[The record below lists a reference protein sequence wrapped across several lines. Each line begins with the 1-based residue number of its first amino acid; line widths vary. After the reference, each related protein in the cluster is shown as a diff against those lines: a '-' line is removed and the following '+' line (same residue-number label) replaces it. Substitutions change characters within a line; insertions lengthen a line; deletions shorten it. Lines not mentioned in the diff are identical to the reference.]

1 MPEHFAPRWQP
12 IEGEPHFML
21 LARDIHAPG
30 LVRAWAD
37 DCEDAIARGQRPETD
52 RERVQ
57 NAHTIAREMEAWR
70 KANADTAPWRAPM
83 PLFENATERRAA
95 AYNGEL

>member
-1 MPEHFAPRWQP
+1 MPENFAPRWQP

-37 DCEDAIARGQRPETD
+37 DCEDAIARGQRPESD

-57 NAHTIAREMEAWR
+57 NAHNIARQMEAWR
-70 KANADTAPWRAPM
+70 AANADKAPWRAPM

-95 AYNGEL
+95 HYNGEI

>member
-1 MPEHFAPRWQP
+1 MDKDDCAQVSLP
-12 IEGEPHFML
+12 GEPMFTL
-21 LARDIHAPG
+21 LGRDVHAPG

-37 DCEDAIARGQRPETD
+37 EREDLVAQGRAPESDRAKIADARQI
-52 RERVQ
+52 
-57 NAHTIAREMEAWR
+57 AHQMEAWR

-95 AYNGEL
+95 AYNGEV